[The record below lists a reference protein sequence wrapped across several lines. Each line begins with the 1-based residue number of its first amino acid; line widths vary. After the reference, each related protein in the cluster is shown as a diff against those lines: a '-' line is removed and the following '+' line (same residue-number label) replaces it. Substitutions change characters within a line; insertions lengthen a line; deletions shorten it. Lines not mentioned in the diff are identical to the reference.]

1 MIYIKKNFTC
11 LIKSVNFKLIVLLF
25 FILVFI
31 YSKEYFENIS
41 FINCYLFL
49 FSDIIVVLFVGIFF
63 LINTLNIVSI
73 QEENIYRIS
82 RLGNYNKYLKELGL
96 NILIGNLILFITF
109 LLISIIPTLFYCN
122 GFIISSIG
130 GYNINNLEY
139 TIIFLLRSLISNTLI
154 FIVIGYMMKIV
165 GKTCASFLIIPYI
178 AIIYI
183 GYISTYTKSL
193 IVNPF
198 EILMLP
204 GRLFLT
210 SNYASYNVEMLSSII
225 ILFLLFIISLISK
238 MIVYFTMKEV
248 SV

>member
-41 FINCYLFL
+41 
-49 FSDIIVVLFVGIFF
+49 
-63 LINTLNIVSI
+63 
-73 QEENIYRIS
+73 
-82 RLGNYNKYLKELGL
+82 
-96 NILIGNLILFITF
+96 
-109 LLISIIPTLFYCN
+109 
-122 GFIISSIG
+122 
-130 GYNINNLEY
+130 
-139 TIIFLLRSLISNTLI
+139 
-154 FIVIGYMMKIV
+154 
-165 GKTCASFLIIPYI
+165 LII
-178 AIIYI
+178 
-183 GYISTYTKSL
+183 
-193 IVNPF
+193 NPF

-204 GRLFLT
+204 GRLFLI